1 MSRKRSSGQKTK
13 HINNRYFWIK
23 DKLVSE
29 GIKVEYCPTEQMIAD
44 FFAKPLQG
52 NLFRRLRDVMLG
64 YVHID
69 ELKKFVRCEE
79 VLSQERVREVDTIGN
94 EKGKYENSLW

>member
-44 FFAKPLQG
+44 FFTKPLQG
-52 NLFRRLRDVMLG
+52 NLFRRLRDVILG

-69 ELKKFVRCEE
+69 ELKN
-79 VLSQERVREVDTIGN
+79 L
-94 EKGKYENSLW
+94 